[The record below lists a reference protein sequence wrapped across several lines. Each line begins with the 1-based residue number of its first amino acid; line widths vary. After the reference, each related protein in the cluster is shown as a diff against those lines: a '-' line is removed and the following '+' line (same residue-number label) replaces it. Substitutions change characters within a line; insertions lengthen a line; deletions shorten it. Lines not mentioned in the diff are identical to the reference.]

1 MTRHMAARL
10 GVCAAA
16 CALFLGHSV
25 RLLAAGPAATDVS
38 AAQWAQYEADVP
50 KTIVELQPFRRTT
63 SMNVG
68 HVGGDMAATL
78 IELNPRINAWFLLTV
93 RGSADGE
100 TRTYHIENPQP
111 QTQRLTLDNA
121 YRDGIRL
128 LGASSSMDCQLWTE
142 GQPTLLEQARKSG
155 LPDAPLCDGRLY
167 LRSAESGSYT
177 NLERIT
183 NVLRDHVW
191 GGDKI
196 VGFVRETV
204 FKDAFIESGAISTA
218 PHVSESGGSNLEG
231 PNSAA
236 VGEKFALSAVKPEH
250 LAIDVVA
257 DADYLQLGRWYAI
270 RDLPGMFVS
279 VIQPQA
285 VDPALLNTYR
295 TVVNAL
301 DPVESGAL
309 DYLVAMDLSQYDLGF
324 ELGTDHPRVGWSER
338 ASETVRNPRL
348 PGPDGINSTAPVVV
362 NGIVVPSLV
371 SRTAATFAG
380 GFKREHGAFRY
391 GSLAAENAGSH
402 YGFIEQ
408 GVIFSKLQ
416 PGLAT
421 LFVTDDGSVQMKTW
435 ARSDNTL
442 LEHIKHARQNGVPLI
457 EFDAATHLS
466 TPGSLVNQWGAGN
479 WSGSS
484 DERLR
489 TLRAG
494 ACLQETSKSRYL
506 IYGYFSTATPSAMA
520 RVFQAYGCRYA
531 MHLDMNALEHTY
543 FALYTRRNAQIV
555 VEHLIEGMTA
565 VDRKGGDQFAP
576 RFLSFPDDR
585 DFFYVTQKGPPQ

>member
-1 MTRHMAARL
+1 MTRHIAARL
-10 GVCAAA
+10 GICAAILA
-16 CALFLGHSV
+16 W
-25 RLLAAGPAATDVS
+25 LLAHSMRPLAAEPAATDVS
-38 AAQWAQYEADVP
+38 AAQWAQYEAAVP
-50 KTIVELQPFRRTT
+50 KTIVELQPFRRAT
-63 SMNVG
+63 SMSIG
-68 HVGGDMAATL
+68 PAGGDMTAML
-78 IELNPRINAWFLLTV
+78 VELNPRVNAWFLLTV
-93 RGSADGE
+93 RPSADGE
-100 TRTYHIENPQP
+100 ARTYHIENPQP
-111 QTQRLTLDNA
+111 QTQRLMLDDA
-121 YRDGIRL
+121 HRDGIRL
-128 LGASSSMDCQLWTE
+128 MDAKSNMDCQLWTD
-142 GQPTLLEQARKSG
+142 GQPMQLEQARRST
-155 LPDAPLCDGRLY
+155 LPDTPLCDGRLY
-167 LRSAESGSYT
+167 LRNAESGTYT

-196 VGFVRETV
+196 VGFVRETL
-204 FKDAFIESGAISTA
+204 FKDAFIESGAIGTA
-218 PHVSESGGSNLEG
+218 PRASESTRSNLDG
-231 PNSAA
+231 PNPAA
-236 VGEKFALSAVKPEH
+236 VGNEFALSVVKPDH

-257 DADYLQLGRWYAI
+257 DAEYLQRGRWYAV
-270 RDLPGMFVS
+270 RDVPGMFVS
-279 VIQPQA
+279 VIQPEA

-295 TVVNAL
+295 AAVNTL
-301 DPVESGAL
+301 DAVESGAL

-338 ASETVRNPRL
+338 ASEAVRNPRL
-348 PGPDGINSTAPVVV
+348 PGPDGINSTTPVVV
-362 NGIVVPSLV
+362 NGIVLPSLV
-371 SRTAATFAG
+371 SRTVATFAG

-391 GSLAAENAGSH
+391 GSLATENAGSH

-435 ARSDNTL
+435 ARSDNAL

-457 EFDAATHLS
+457 EFDAATRVS
-466 TPGSLVNQWGAGN
+466 APGPLVNQWGPGN
-479 WSGSS
+479 WSGSN

-543 FALYTRRNAQIV
+543 FAVYTRQSAQMI

-565 VDRKGGDQFAP
+565 VDRKGGEQLAP

-585 DFFYVTQKGPPQ
+585 DFFYVTRKEQPQ

>member
-1 MTRHMAARL
+1 VT
-10 GVCAAA
+10 
-16 CALFLGHSV
+16 
-25 RLLAAGPAATDVS
+25 
-38 AAQWAQYEADVP
+38 
-50 KTIVELQPFRRTT
+50 
-63 SMNVG
+63 
-68 HVGGDMAATL
+68 ATL
-78 IELNPRINAWFLLTV
+78 VELNPRINAWFLLTL
-93 RGSADGE
+93 RRSADGE
-100 TRTYHIENPQP
+100 ARTYHIENPQP
-111 QTQRLTLDNA
+111 QTQRLTLANA
-121 YRDGIRL
+121 FRDGVRL
-128 LGASSSMDCQLWTE
+128 SGAGSSMDCPLWTE
-142 GQPTLLEQARKSG
+142 GQPTLLEQARRSAV
-155 LPDAPLCDGRLY
+155 PDAPLCDGRLY
-167 LRSAESGSYT
+167 LRNAESGSYT

-183 NVLRDHVW
+183 NILRDHVW

-196 VGFVRETV
+196 VGFVREAL

-218 PHVSESGGSNLEG
+218 PRAPESARSKLEG

-236 VGEKFALSAVKPEH
+236 VGEKYALSVVKPEH

-257 DADYLQLGRWYAI
+257 DSEYLQLGRWYAV
-270 RDLPGMFVS
+270 RNVAGMFVS
-279 VIQPQA
+279 VIQPEA

-295 TVVNAL
+295 TVVNPL
-301 DPVESGAL
+301 DSVESGAL

-324 ELGTDHPRVGWSER
+324 ALGTDHPRVGWSER
-338 ASETVRNPRL
+338 AVETVRNPRL

-362 NGIVVPSLV
+362 NGIVLPSLV
-371 SRTAATFAG
+371 SRTAAAFAG

-391 GSLAAENAGSH
+391 GPLAAENAGSH

-421 LFVTDDGSVQMKTW
+421 LFVTEDGSVQMKTW
-435 ARSDNTL
+435 AGSDTTL

-457 EFDAATHLS
+457 EFDAATRVS
-466 TPGSLVNQWGAGN
+466 APGRLVNQWGAGN

-494 ACLQETSKSRYL
+494 ACLQETSGSRYL

-543 FALYTRRNAQIV
+543 FAVYTQQSGQIV
-555 VEHLIEGMTA
+555 VEHLIEGMAA

-585 DFFYVTQKGPPQ
+585 DFFYVTRKGQPQ